1 MFSPQLKVV
10 KWKSRVCSVGILRS
24 LYGRF
29 DLIFYLYAT
38 EQHNMMKK
46 TLNLVISLLAIV
58 LTTHAQQHCFFTHY
72 STEDGLSQ
80 NTVMNI
86 LQDHKDNLWFATWD
100 GINRFNGYT
109 FKTYKARQGNY
120 ISLTNNRVDR
130 MYEDR
135 YGFLWLLTYDNRVHR
150 FDPKTESFEQVP
162 AAGEEGSAFNVHTV
176 EVMPDGTVWLLT
188 DNDGAIRI
196 LTHPDENNRLTWD
209 IYSGKTG
216 LFPSFHI
223 FKVHQDKEGNDWLL
237 TDNGLGMIRSG
248 EKEPVSFFV
257 EKAKGES
264 GEMKQAFYAVQERDG
279 DICFASDDGRI
290 RSYQK
295 GTGKF
300 ALFELPTKGRIT
312 SIHTVAPDVSVVTT
326 DSDGFFT
333 YNLKT
338 KASVHYSYL
347 TCKELPAKPIL
358 SAYVDRS
365 SEVWFE
371 QEEPG
376 VVVHFNPATGVVTR
390 EQIPIEHSKP
400 ERSRPAFHIHEDV
413 NGYLWVHPYGGGFSY
428 FDSQKKRLVP
438 FHNGLGSRD
447 WRFSN
452 KIHSAFSDKQGNLW
466 MCTHSKGLEKVT
478 FRNVPFSMMAPVPQE
493 YESLHNE
500 VRALCEDKSGNLW
513 VGVKDGMLR
522 LYDADRNYKGY
533 LTENG
538 HISTTGMP
546 VKGTAY
552 FVIQDSKGRIWIA
565 TKGDGLICA
574 EADSSSGMSYRLTR
588 YLHHE
593 NDMYSLSDN
602 DVYCVYEDHNG
613 RIWTATFGGGINYIE
628 EKEDGKVLFINH
640 RNDLKGYPDSPCHKA
655 RFITSDNNGLLWVGT
670 TMGAVAFDEN
680 FKKPEEVKFYHF
692 SRMPNDT
699 QSLSN
704 NDVHWI
710 ISTKNK
716 ELYLATFGGGL
727 NRLVAVG
734 EDGHGTFKSY
744 SVQDGL
750 PSDVLLSI
758 REDHKQNLWI
768 STENGICKFIP
779 SGERF
784 ESYDERSITFPV
796 RFSEAAS
803 ASTAKGNML
812 FGASGGI
819 FIFNPDSIRKSSYVP
834 PVVFS
839 KLTVAN
845 EDVAPGGK
853 SLLKVDIDDTEQLVL
868 SHKENIFSVQFAA
881 LDYTNP
887 QNVQYTYILDG
898 FEKQWTFADK
908 QRSVTYTN
916 LPKGEYVLRVRSTNS
931 DGVWVD
937 NERTLAIV
945 ILPSFWETPV
955 AYVLY
960 VLFIMIIIL
969 VAVYIL
975 FTIYR
980 LKHEVSVEQQ
990 VSDIKLR
997 FFTNI
1002 SHELR
1007 TPLTLIAGPVEQ
1019 VLKNDGLPADAR
1031 EQLVVVER
1039 NTNRML
1045 RLVNQILDFRKIQ
1058 NKKMKMQ
1065 VRRVDVVPFIRKVM
1079 DYFEA
1084 VAEEHRIDFLFE
1096 TEKQHL
1102 YLWADVDKLE
1112 KIVFNLLSN
1121 AFKYTPNGKKITVF
1135 IRENENA
1142 ISIGVQDQGI
1152 GIAESQKKS
1161 LFVRFENLVDKNLF
1175 NQASTGIGLSLVK
1188 ELVEM
1193 HKATISV
1200 DSRLGEGS
1208 CFKVDFLKGKEHYGE
1223 EVEFIL
1229 EDTEAPVM
1237 ARQVADDAGREPGSC
1252 AEEPMEDPTEGDTSK
1267 GLMLLV
1273 EDNRELREFL
1283 RSIFIPM
1290 YRVVEAADGV
1300 EGQSKALKYLPDIII
1315 SDVMMPEKDGIE
1327 MTRELRADMT
1337 TSHIPIILL
1346 TAKTTIESKLEG
1358 LEYGADDY
1366 ITKPFSATY
1375 LQARVENL
1383 LAQRKKLQDFYRDSL
1398 MHINMSAASGELPAS
1413 ADTTSGEAGAV
1424 APGLEVQTQLQ
1435 QSQSRQSQS
1444 QQSQL
1449 QQSQS
1454 PLQSESQSQPVIPE
1468 MSPNDRKFM
1477 DKLVELM
1484 EQNMDNGELVV
1495 DDLVRE
1501 LAVSRSVFFKKLKTL
1516 TGLAPI
1522 EFIKEMRIKR
1532 AAQLIETGEFNMTQ
1546 ISYMVG
1552 INDPRY
1558 FSKCFK
1564 AQVGMTPTE
1573 YKEKVTV

>member
-1 MFSPQLKVV
+1 MKLQVF
-10 KWKSRVCSVGILRS
+10 
-24 LYGRF
+24 
-29 DLIFYLYAT
+29 FYLYGT
-38 EQHNMMKK
+38 EPSDMMKK
-46 TLNLVISLLAIV
+46 TLISVILLVAIAFS
-58 LTTHAQQHCFFTHY
+58 TYAQQHCFFTHY

-130 MYEDR
+130 LYEDC
-135 YGFLWLLTYDNRVHR
+135 YGFIWLLTYDNRVHR
-150 FDPKTESFEQVP
+150 FDPKTETFEQVP
-162 AAGEEGSAFNVHTV
+162 AAGEEGSTYYVGAIKVLSN
-176 EVMPDGTVWLLT
+176 GTVWLLT
-188 DNDGAIRI
+188 ESDGAIRVSTNPEKGHQLDI
-196 LTHPDENNRLTWD
+196 D
-209 IYSGKTG
+209 IYSRKSG
-216 LFPSFHI
+216 LFPATH
-223 FKVHQDKEGNDWLL
+223 VYEVYEDKAGNDWLL
-237 TDNGLGMIRSG
+237 TDNGLGMIPPG
-248 EKEPVSFFV
+248 EKTPVSYFV
-257 EKAKGES
+257 DTKGKT
-264 GEMKQAFYAVQERDG
+264 GGMNQAFYAVQERDE
-279 DICFASDDGRI
+279 DICFTSDKGRVW
-290 RSYQK
+290 RYQK
-295 GTGKF
+295 SNGEF
-300 ALFELPTKGRIT
+300 HLLEIPTKANIT
-312 SIHTVAPDVSVVTT
+312 AIYAEQEKAVMAT
-326 DSDGFFT
+326 DTDGFFT
-333 YNLKT
+333 YDMKT
-338 KASVHYSYL
+338 GESVHYSHV
-347 TCKELPAKPIL
+347 TCKDLPDKPIL
-358 SAYVDRS
+358 SMYVDHA
-365 SEVWFE
+365 SEIWFE
-371 QEEPG
+371 QEELG
-376 VVVHFNPATGVVTR
+376 VVVHFNLATGVVKR
-390 EQIPIEHSKP
+390 EQMKVEYSNAD
-400 ERSRPAFHIHEDV
+400 RSRPAFHIHEDV

-428 FDSQKKRLVP
+428 FDRERNCLVP
-438 FHNGLGSRD
+438 FYDDLGSHN

-452 KIHSAFSDKQGNLW
+452 KIHIAFSDKQGNLW
-466 MCTHSKGLEKVT
+466 LCTHSKGLEKVT
-478 FRNVPFSMMAPVPQE
+478 FRNVPFSMLTPVPHE
-493 YESLHNE
+493 YESISNE
-500 VRALCEDKSGNLW
+500 TRAICEDKLGNLW
-513 VGVKDGMLR
+513 VGLKDGIVR
-522 LYDADRNYKGY
+522 IYDSNRQYKGY
-533 LTENG
+533 LTESG
-538 HISTTGMP
+538 TIALSGAPMQ
-546 VKGTAY
+546 GTAY
-552 FVIQDSKGRIWIA
+552 FIMQDSNGVMWIA
-565 TKGDGLICA
+565 TKGNGLVSA
-574 EADSSSGMSYRLTR
+574 RQTSPTGMSYRLTR
-588 YLHHE
+588 YQH
-593 NDMYSLSDN
+593 NKDDMYSLSDN
-602 DVYCVYEDHNG
+602 NVYCVYEDRHG
-613 RIWTATFGGGINYIE
+613 RIWAATFGGGINYITQNLE
-628 EKEDGKVLFINH
+628 GETLFINH
-640 RNDLKGYPDSPCHKA
+640 RNNLKGYPIDLCYRT
-655 RFITSDNNGLLWVGT
+655 RFITSDNNGRIWVGT
-670 TMGAVAFDEN
+670 TTGAIAFDGD
-680 FKKPEEVKFYHF
+680 FKKPEDIRFHHF
-692 SRMPNDT
+692 SRVPNDT
-699 QSLSN
+699 NSLSN

-710 ISTKNK
+710 IPTKKK

-727 NRLVAVG
+727 NKLLSIDK
-734 EDGHGTFKSY
+734 DGHGEFKSY
-744 SVQDGL
+744 SVLDGL
-750 PSDVLLSI
+750 SSDVLLSI

-779 SGERF
+779 SEERF
-784 ESYDERSITFPV
+784 ENYDERSISFRV

-803 ASTAKGNML
+803 VLTSEGNVM
-812 FGASGGI
+812 FGTSNGV
-819 FIFNPDSIRKSSYVP
+819 FMFNPDSIRKSSYVP
-834 PVVFS
+834 PIVFG
-839 KLTVAN
+839 KLMVNN
-845 EDVAPGGK
+845 EDVTPGK
-853 SLLKVDIDDTEQLVL
+853 ASILKVDLDDTEKLVL
-868 SHKENIFSVQFAA
+868 SHDENIFSVQYAA

-887 QNVQYTYILDG
+887 QNIQYAYILDG
-898 FEKQWTFADK
+898 FEKQWTLADK

-916 LPKGEYVLRVRSTNS
+916 LPKGNYVFRVRSTNS
-931 DGVWVD
+931 DGAWVE
-937 NERTLAIV
+937 NERMLDIV

-960 VLFIMIIIL
+960 VLFILIIIL

-990 VSDIKLR
+990 ISDIKLR

-1019 VLKNDGLPADAR
+1019 VLKNDKLPEDAR

-1065 VRRVDVVPFIRKVM
+1065 VQRVDVVPFVRKVM
-1079 DYFEA
+1079 DNFEA

-1102 YLWADVDKLE
+1102 YLWVDVDKLE

-1121 AFKYTPNGKKITVF
+1121 AFKYTPNGKMITVF
-1135 IRENENA
+1135 IREDENTV
-1142 ISIGVQDQGI
+1142 SIGVQDQGI
-1152 GIAESQKKS
+1152 GIAENKKKS

-1200 DSRLGEGS
+1200 DSHLGEGS
-1208 CFKVDFLKGKEHYGE
+1208 CFKVDFLKGKGHYDE

-1229 EDTEAPVM
+1229 EDAETPVRM
-1237 ARQVADDAGREPGSC
+1237 GQVVDIANASLQSETLVAADGRGVEESPSEKETS
-1252 AEEPMEDPTEGDTSK
+1252 AEDNSK
-1267 GLMLLV
+1267 ELMLLV
-1273 EDNRELREFL
+1273 EDNQELREFL
-1283 RSIFIPM
+1283 RSIFTPM
-1290 YRVVEAADGV
+1290 YRVVEAADGM
-1300 EGQSKALKYLPDIII
+1300 EGWNKALKYLPDIVI

-1383 LAQRKKLQDFYRDSL
+1383 LMQRKKLQSFYRDSL
-1398 MHINMSAASGELPAS
+1398 MHINMSAVPENSPVPAEVV
-1413 ADTTSGEAGAV
+1413 SGEANGVESGQGA
-1424 APGLEVQTQLQ
+1424 
-1435 QSQSRQSQS
+1435 
-1444 QQSQL
+1444 
-1449 QQSQS
+1449 
-1454 PLQSESQSQPVIPE
+1454 QPQPQPAVPD

-1477 DKLVELM
+1477 DTLVELM
-1484 EQNMDNGELVV
+1484 ERNMDNGDLVV

-1522 EFIKEMRIKR
+1522 EFIKEIRIKR
-1532 AAQLIETGEFNMTQ
+1532 ATQLIETGEFNMTQ

-1573 YKEKVTV
+1573 YKEKVGR